1 MQIIWDFTGRMRFPA
16 RMRTRM
22 FLFLNISAFLM
33 MGLLAWLL
41 IETVTDL
48 NLQWLICFLG
58 YPGYFIGYIGGLF
71 FVMKKDAP
79 L

>member
-1 MQIIWDFTGRMRFPA
+1 
-16 RMRTRM
+16 
-22 FLFLNISAFLM
+22 M

-48 NLQWLICFLG
+48 NLHWLICFLG